1 MTLFERAL
9 KRYRLKFN
17 SALMGR
23 AVVSCLLIFLA
34 SIHIYYASWLGFGQR
49 NPVLP
54 YINMTLRT
62 GTALFSI
69 YLLLRAYNTLWDDR
83 KTARWMDVT
92 AGNDDDIFQN
102 LYELREQQE
111 SPEVIDILAIQADKR
126 IEELELKP
134 PAWLNPAQIFFLLF
148 FLVGTITWGA
158 MSWDSFKPALK
169 QFYTNRPESVVY
181 KETIEISPG
190 NITIGRGQ
198 EVLIEVQNP
207 ETRLE
212 HKLYFRYD
220 KIFRELALTDW
231 RYLFNSVETDI
242 EYYIANSV
250 ASSDTFKITCLD
262 EPYAR
267 QWRTQIS
274 PPPYTGLSTVV
285 DTLSQGNI
293 EAFLHSLVNLN
304 IQTNIPIKQ
313 AQMRF
318 SDGRTLPLKGSGNS
332 FSTQFRVQ
340 KAETWYLELI
350 DELGRKNRPE
360 EKSINIITD
369 SPPEIRILFPAKDTV
384 LDQRMNLPLIV
395 SANDDFGLRNLQ
407 LVYQIN
413 DAAPQSITIKSVIPG
428 KIINLDYV
436 FDLAPFGLFP
446 GDRVT
451 YWMQVWDNSPMH
463 QKAESARYVARFPS
477 IAEIYQEIEQKE
489 NLKTS
494 ELQSAME
501 QAQDLQQE
509 FEQKRR
515 ELLKDPQTDW
525 EDKKQLQ
532 DLMERQEDLADQVDN
547 LAEDFQDLINQLQ
560 NHQALSEDV
569 LQKMQKIQELMEE
582 IANDDL
588 RAAMDKMNRAL
599 ENMNPEDLRKA
610 MENFKFSMEDFMDR
624 IDQTLDLLESIKKEQ
639 AMEKALQMASEI
651 EKSQQA
657 LKDRSSDPNNKAENL
672 AKDQDNISSSY
683 EDLKQALQDLDR
695 MLDSNKDR
703 DIKQQLQQL
712 KQDMQQS
719 KPESDMKSSASNL
732 RANKRS
738 AAQSDME
745 SALQKMRRFTLKMN
759 EMKQSMG
766 GQSQQEVTAAMQRAI
781 RELLIFSTNHEKLQ
795 QRLGRDPYPIMQ
807 ELIAQYDG
815 LQILLNKFFSTPQ
828 VSMFVPPKFYI
839 DLTETNNVYRDLF
852 IQVSERQYYQLPQ
865 QMSNILKGLNLM
877 VYDLMQALNNASS
890 GGGGGGGMQSL
901 MQMLQQMGEEQMMM
915 NMLTQALL
923 KQLQEQGGRM
933 DAAMQRQVQKLASDQ
948 QRLADNLKRALQND
962 PEAQKQASTIKQII
976 EEAEAV
982 ARQLRS
988 NQLSPDTLRRQ
999 ENIISRL
1006 LDAQRSINKR
1016 DTTQKRKAETATQQ
1030 FPTDASQMDLQQ
1042 LRRAAMLDDSYK
1054 SLPNAWQQVI
1064 IKYLK
1069 LLSDQAQ

>member
-9 KRYRLKFN
+9 KRYKLKFN

-23 AVVSCLLIFLA
+23 AVIACLLIFLA
-34 SIHIYYASWLGFGQR
+34 SIHIYYISWLGFGQR
-49 NPVLP
+49 ATVLP

-62 GTALFSI
+62 GTALFCI
-69 YLLLRAYNTLWDDR
+69 FLLLRAYNTLWNDL
-83 KTARWMDVT
+83 KTARWMDIT

-102 LYELREQQE
+102 LYELREQKE
-111 SPEVIDILAIQADKR
+111 SPEVIEILAIAADKR
-126 IEELELKP
+126 AEEHQLKP
-134 PAWLNPAQIFFLLF
+134 PPWFNTTQIFFLLF
-148 FLVGTITWGA
+148 FLVGTITFWA
-158 MSWDSFKPALK
+158 MSWDSFSLAIK
-169 QFYTNRPESVVY
+169 QFYTNRPQSIVY
-181 KETIEISPG
+181 KETLEVTPG

-198 EVLIEVQNP
+198 EVLIEVLNP
-207 ETRLE
+207 ETRLQ

-220 KIFRELALTDW
+220 KMFRELALTDW

-242 EYYIANSV
+242 EYYITNSV
-250 ASSDTFKITCLD
+250 ATSDTFKITCLD

-267 QWRTQIS
+267 QWRTTVT
-274 PPPYTGLSTVV
+274 PPAYTGLTTVV

-340 KAETWYLELI
+340 KAETWYLELT
-350 DELGRKNRPE
+350 DALGRKNRPE

-384 LDQRMNLPLIV
+384 LDQRMNIPLIV
-395 SANDDFGLRNLQ
+395 SANDDFGLRDLQ
-407 LVYQIN
+407 LLYQVN
-413 DAAPQSITIKSVIPG
+413 DAPAQSVTIKSIIPG

-501 QAQDLQQE
+501 QAQDLQEE

-532 DLMERQEDLADQVDN
+532 DLMEKQEDLADQVDN

-582 IANDDL
+582 IANDEL
-588 RAAMDKMNRAL
+588 RAAMDKMNQAL
-599 ENMNPEDLRKA
+599 ERMNPEELRKA
-610 MENFKFSMEDFMDR
+610 MENFKFSMQDFMDR

-657 LKDRSSDPNNKAENL
+657 LKDRTSDPGNKPENL
-672 AKDQDNISSSY
+672 ATDQDNIGSSY
-683 EDLKQALQDLDR
+683 QDLKEALEDLNK
-695 MLDSNKDR
+695 MLDPNKDR
-703 DIKQQLQQL
+703 DIKQQLEQL

-719 KPESDMKSSASNL
+719 RPESDMQSSSQNL
-732 RANKRS
+732 RSNKRS
-738 AAQSDME
+738 EAQANME

-766 GQSQQEVTAAMQRAI
+766 GQSQQEVTAAMQRAV

-795 QRLGRDPYPIMQ
+795 ERLGKDPYPIMQ

-815 LQILLNKFFSTPQ
+815 LQILINKFFSTPQ
-828 VSMFVPPKFYI
+828 VTMFVPPKFYL
-839 DLTETNNVYRDLF
+839 DLNDTNNAYRDLF
-852 IQVSERQYYQLPQ
+852 IQVSEMQYYQLPQ
-865 QMSNILKGLNLM
+865 QMTNILKGLNLM

-890 GGGGGGGMQSL
+890 GSGSGGGMQSL
-901 MQMLQQMGEEQMMM
+901 MQMLQQMGQEQMMM

-933 DAAMQRQVQKLASDQ
+933 DAAMQQQVQKLASDQ

-962 PEAQKQASTIKQII
+962 PEAQKQANTIKQII

-988 NQLSPDTLRRQ
+988 NQLNPDIMRRQ

-1016 DTTQKRKAETATQQ
+1016 DTTQKRKAETAKQQ
-1030 FPTDASQMDLQQ
+1030 FPSDASQMDLQQ